1 MSIERITEF
10 HDQYPSDPELVAIA
24 IAYRNTGLIGREI
37 FPYVPLARPTF
48 KYTRYPKG
56 QDITLPS
63 TAIGP
68 KGEPN
73 EIETSGEEVPGAT
86 NAYGLQE
93 RISQRDVDAA
103 NDQFNPQGR
112 AVERITN
119 LVHLDAEVRIANLA
133 TSLDNFAASH
143 RDTLSGSTQFSHADS
158 DPIGYIEEKLNVPFF
173 RPTHMAIGQQGW
185 SVLRRHPDI
194 IKSVNRNSGDKGL
207 ASRREVAELFE
218 LEDIFVGRAHV
229 NTSRK
234 KGEVTTAR
242 AWGKDMLLYYKDMN
256 ADTQN
261 GVTFGF
267 TGRYGGWVAKTLPGP
282 MIGLHGGVVVIS
294 GEEVAEVITAPDL
307 GFLCKN
313 IVA

>member
-1 MSIERITEF
+1 MSIENITEF
-10 HDQYPSDPELVAIA
+10 HDQYPSDPALVAIA

-37 FPYVPLARPTF
+37 FPIVPVPSPQF
-48 KYTRYPKG
+48 KYTRFPKG

-63 TAIGP
+63 TAVGP

-73 EIETSGEEVPGAT
+73 EIETSGEEVPGT
-86 NAYGLQE
+86 TKAYGLQE
-93 RISQRDVDAA
+93 RIAQRTVDAA

-119 LVHLDAEVRIANLA
+119 LVYLDAEVRIAKVA
-133 TSLDNFAASH
+133 TDLNNFASGH

-173 RPTHMAIGQQGW
+173 RPNHMVIGQQAW
-185 SVLRRHPDI
+185 SVLRQHPDI

-207 ASRREVAELFE
+207 ASRREVADLFE
-218 LEDIFVGRAHV
+218 LDDIFVGRAHV
-229 NTSRK
+229 NTSKK

-242 AWGKDMLLYYKDMN
+242 AWGKDMLLFYRDLN

-267 TGRYGGWVAKTLPGP
+267 APRYGGWVAKSIPGP
-282 MIGLHGGVVVIS
+282 MIGLHGGVVVIA
-294 GEEVAEVITAPDL
+294 GEEVDEVITAPDL

-313 IVA
+313 IIA